1 MIGLLDA
8 MLTAAE
14 IDSWAKSEPRRAQ
27 EILPELLIRLILC
40 TSDDIENYN
49 SMIERDV
56 RTPSKNVIK
65 SVVRILCKSVFDFI
79 PDDIDIEFESLRI
92 LKETEEE
99 ALRTSKYNRFRD
111 MYANGL
117 ITKGELYDLLTS
129 ENVISQSLKIK
140 DDDDYYDVT
149 SNDFEAMKNVNQGS
163 EL

>member
-1 MIGLLDA
+1 MSSAGFNSGD
-8 MLTAAE
+8 
-14 IDSWAKSEPRRAQ
+14 
-27 EILPELLIRLILC
+27 
-40 TSDDIENYN
+40 DDIENYN